1 MEKNKLKTK
10 GCKNPIKLNIMKE
23 QKTNLTK
30 AYDRLRQLNLA
41 MTTEEYIELTNI
53 LFDLA
58 NDQFEKGMEVTTGI
72 YNKNK

>member
-1 MEKNKLKTK
+1 MSTIILTILIKNKH
-10 GCKNPIKLNIMKE
+10 IMQE
-23 QKTNLTK
+23 QKRNLTK
-30 AYDRLRQLNLA
+30 AFNRLRELNLE
-41 MTTEEYIELTNI
+41 TTTDQYIELTNI

>member
-1 MEKNKLKTK
+1 
-10 GCKNPIKLNIMKE
+10 MKE

-30 AYDRLRQLNLA
+30 AYDRLRELNLA
-41 MTTEEYIELTNI
+41 MTTEQYIELTNI